1 MEWRDE
7 ATRYIWVVYGIVQSI
22 ITLCM
27 ALDVIEG
34 ITLIT
39 VVTAVALVL
48 YVAANE
54 LLGRPTRRGQ
64 ASPTPRD
71 QKAQQ
76 ASSVPEPPVQPP
88 PQP

>member
-1 MEWRDE
+1 MKDWRDE
-7 ATRYIWVVYGIVQSI
+7 ATRYIWVVYGIVQAI

-54 LLGRPTRRGQ
+54 LLGRPARRQ
-64 ASPTPRD
+64 AASTPTA
-71 QKAQQ
+71 AQRQ
-76 ASSVPEPPVQPP
+76 PAAAHQLEP
-88 PQP
+88 